1 MPRPLLALIKSL
13 LLVVFLQ
20 AMVGCQSADSEPQG
34 TQNNRT
40 PDPEISE
47 AEPELSTVVSESL
60 HDVPLPAS
68 GFARVEAFGMQQEFA
83 INDCSMDTELP
94 SPHEN
99 WGIHAF
105 DATINGELED
115 GGRMV
120 LSVIRRVY
128 LDESIW
134 RASGHEN
141 EVVGLQIFSGI
152 GRDETIES
160 FVYRMKRMRPGA
172 PPRAAWSNWDQ
183 VREADIEPPLI
194 RVHPNGHSATFV
206 GRLGKSPT
214 DRPGDDHVPR
224 FEDVIVAINCR

>member
-34 TQNNRT
+34 MQNNRT
-40 PDPEISE
+40 PAPEISE

-83 INDCSMDTELP
+83 INDCTMDTELP
-94 SPHEN
+94 SPNEN

-105 DATINGELED
+105 DATITGELQD
-115 GGRMV
+115 GGRII
-120 LSVIRRVY
+120 LSVIRQVY
-128 LDESIW
+128 LDDSIW
-134 RASGHEN
+134 RAGGHEN
-141 EVVGLQIFSGI
+141 EIVGLQIVRGS
-152 GRDETIES
+152 GRDATRES
-160 FVYRMKRMRPGA
+160 WQYRMKRMRPGA
-172 PPRAAWSNWDQ
+172 APRAAWSNWDP

-194 RVHPNGHSATFV
+194 RVHPNGQSATFV
-206 GRLGKSPT
+206 GRLGKMPA
-214 DRPGDDHVPR
+214 DRPGDDHVPT
-224 FEDVIVAINCR
+224 FEEIIVAINCR